1 MNILIT
7 LGVAASSLCVLWAVQ
22 SVVLKLVDEP
32 LAWPLRFTTRS
43 PLVRLT
49 CRVMTHVSWLIIL
62 VGTPLALGLHPLDVL
77 HQAFPTPIPWRDM
90 AIAFSIVF
98 FPSLIVYALWI
109 KAGWVRIQ
117 PRFDRATR
125 RSKLLRRFVGPWLVA
140 TLEEAV
146 FRGIL
151 LEQLLRSF
159 PQSPIYTLLAIILS
173 SAAFSAVHFI
183 KPLNPRMSVWQA
195 AYGPFIIGCL
205 LGLAYV
211 IGGRSLWLPIV
222 MHAAVVFVVEV
233 MKLYTVFQ
241 APPWLLGYPEWPQ
254 SGLVG
259 TVFVL
264 CAGIALVAL
273 I

>member
-117 PRFDRATR
+117 RGSTEQPVAASSCDVLSDHGSWRRWRRLSFEEFCLNSFFGRFRNHR
-125 RSKLLRRFVGPWLVA
+125 
-140 TLEEAV
+140 
-146 FRGIL
+146 
-151 LEQLLRSF
+151 
-159 PQSPIYTLLAIILS
+159 YT
-173 SAAFSAVHFI
+173 HYW
-183 KPLNPRMSVWQA
+183 R
-195 AYGPFIIGCL
+195 
-205 LGLAYV
+205 
-211 IGGRSLWLPIV
+211 
-222 MHAAVVFVVEV
+222 
-233 MKLYTVFQ
+233 
-241 APPWLLGYPEWPQ
+241 
-254 SGLVG
+254 
-259 TVFVL
+259 
-264 CAGIALVAL
+264 
-273 I
+273 